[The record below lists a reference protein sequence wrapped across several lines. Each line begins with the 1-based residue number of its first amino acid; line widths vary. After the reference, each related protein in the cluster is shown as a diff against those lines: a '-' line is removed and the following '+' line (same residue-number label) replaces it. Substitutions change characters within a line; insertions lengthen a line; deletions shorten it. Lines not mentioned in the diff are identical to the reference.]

1 MTNYQ
6 AVIDMLHDLIGVEPL
21 LSRDSYGVPV
31 YGPAVEYRGRLTQK
45 TRYVRTKDGSTVQS
59 SQEWVGQPIP
69 TMSVE
74 DRVTLADGSRPIVL
88 NVTTYKNEYGA
99 DDHTKVLFQ

>member
-1 MTNYQ
+1 VTNY
-6 AVIDMLHDLIGVEPL
+6 AFTADMMHDLIEVEPL

-31 YGPAVEYRGRLTQK
+31 YGVAVTYRGRLTQK
-45 TRYVRTKDGSTVQS
+45 VRYVRTKEGSTVQS

-74 DRVTLADGSRPIVL
+74 DRVTLADGSRPIIL
-88 NVTTYKNEYGA
+88 NVTTHKNEYGTN
-99 DDHTKVLFQ
+99 DHTKVLFQ